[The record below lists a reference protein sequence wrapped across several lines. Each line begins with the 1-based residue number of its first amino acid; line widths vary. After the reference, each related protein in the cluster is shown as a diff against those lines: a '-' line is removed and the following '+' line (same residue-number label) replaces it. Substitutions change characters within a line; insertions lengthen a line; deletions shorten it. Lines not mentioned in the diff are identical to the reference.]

1 MNTGT
6 SSPIVFWFRRDLR
19 ASDNVGFAAATADC
33 ARVIPV
39 FVFDTNILADLPD
52 RRDRRVAFI
61 HDSVMELRRRVR
73 GHGSDLVI
81 LHGDPI
87 RLIPELAAHVDAE
100 AVYVNRDYE
109 PYAKTRD
116 DAVARALAAEGRS
129 LRGYRDQVVFD
140 GSDVQKDDGEPYR
153 VFTPYKKAW
162 LRRFDE
168 ESLRGAAPD
177 LPHEPD
183 MSRLEPATALHDL
196 GDDITLGDLGFSPVD
211 LWLDAGEDAARR
223 RLATFIPVMARYQD
237 DRDFPA
243 KEGTSGLSVH
253 LRFGTIS
260 IRECVRA
267 ARGSGPASATAPAGH
282 ATWLSELIW
291 REFYQMIL
299 DRFPSVVSHA
309 FQQQY
314 DGIPWPGTEE
324 HLAAW
329 REGRTGFPIVDAAMR
344 HFNATGWM
352 HNRLRMVTA
361 MFLTKDLLVDWRR
374 GEEYF
379 AAKLL
384 DFDLASNNGGWQWSA
399 STGVDA
405 APYFRIFNP
414 VLQSRKFDPDGAYIR
429 TWVPELRGFDNRL
442 VHWPADANLFAQQS
456 ARCIVGEEYPFPI
469 VDHAAQKEKA
479 VALFQDENDK

>member
-1 MNTGT
+1 MSTGH

-19 ASDNVGFAAATADC
+19 VSDNTGFAAATADS

-39 FVFDTNILADLPD
+39 FVFDTTILAELADH
-52 RRDRRVAFI
+52 RDRRVAFI
-61 HDSVMELRRRVR
+61 HDSVMELRRRLR

-81 LHGDPI
+81 LHGDPVS
-87 RLIPELAAHVDAE
+87 LIPLLAARTDAL
-100 AVYVNRDYE
+100 AVYTNRDYE
-109 PYAKTRD
+109 AYAKTRD
-116 DAVARALAAEGRS
+116 DAVSRALTEEGRT
-129 LRGYRDQVVFD
+129 LRDFRDQVIFE
-140 GSDVQKDDGEPYR
+140 STDVRKQDGEPYR

-168 ESLRGAAPD
+168 EELHGAAPD
-177 LPHEPD
+177 LPREPD
-183 MSRLEPATALHDL
+183 LSCLMPAEELRDL
-196 GDDITLGDLGFSPVD
+196 GDDITLGDLGFTPVD
-211 LWLDAGEDAARR
+211 LWLDPGEEAARR
-223 RLATFIPVMARYQD
+223 RLGAFLPAMTRYRD
-237 DRDFPA
+237 DRDFPSR
-243 KEGTSGLSVH
+243 EGTSGLSVH

-267 ARGSGPASATAPAGH
+267 ARGTRPASAAEPAGH

-299 DRFPSVVSHA
+299 DRFPFVVSHA
-309 FQQQY
+309 FQRQY
-314 DGIPWPGTEE
+314 DGIHWPGTQE
-324 HLAAW
+324 HFDAW
-329 REGRTGFPIVDAAMR
+329 CEGRTGFPIVDAAMR
-344 HFNATGWM
+344 QFNATGWM

-384 DFDLASNNGGWQWSA
+384 DYDLASNNGGWQWSA

-429 TWVPELRGFDNRL
+429 TWIPELRGFDNRHI
-442 VHWPADANLFAQQS
+442 HWPVDANIFAQQA
-456 ARCIVGEEYPFPI
+456 ARCIVGEDYPLPI
-469 VDHAAQKEKA
+469 IDHAEQKEKA
-479 VALFQDENDK
+479 VALFSTNG

>member
-1 MNTGT
+1 MPSDS
-6 SSPIVFWFRRDLR
+6 SSPIIFWFRRDLR
-19 ASDNVGFAAATADC
+19 ASDNTGLATATADSS
-33 ARVIPV
+33 RVVPV
-39 FVFDTNILADLPD
+39 FVFDTNILSALEE

-61 HDSVMELRRRVR
+61 HDSVMELRRRLR

-81 LHGDPI
+81 LHGDPVL
-87 RLIPELAAHVDAE
+87 LIPSLAERLDAA
-100 AVYVNRDYE
+100 AVYANRDYE

-116 DAVARALAAEGRS
+116 DAVARSLSVQGRDFRS
-129 LRGYRDQVVFD
+129 FRDQVIFEGREVEKND
-140 GSDVQKDDGEPYR
+140 GDAYR

-168 ESLRGAAPD
+168 EDMDGRAPD
-177 LPHEPD
+177 MPREPD
-183 MSRLEPATALHDL
+183 LSRLEAQSRLRGHS
-196 GDDITLGDLGFSPVD
+196 DDASLGDLGFEPQE
-211 LWLDAGEDAARR
+211 LWLDAGETAAGQ
-223 RLATFIPVMARYQD
+223 RLKQFLPRMAQYRE

-243 KEGTSGLSVH
+243 REGTSGLSVH

-267 ARGSGPASATAPAGH
+267 ARDGAPASAAQPGGA

-299 DRFPSVVSHA
+299 DRFPFVVSHA
-309 FQQQY
+309 FQEQY
-314 DGIPWPGTEE
+314 DGIAWPGEDE
-324 HLAAW
+324 HFEAW
-329 REGRTGFPIVDAAMR
+329 CEGRTGYPIIDAAMR

-352 HNRLRMVTA
+352 HNRLRMIVA
-361 MFLTKDLLVDWRR
+361 MFLTKDLLIDWRR

-414 VLQSRKFDPDGAYIR
+414 VLQSRKFDPDGSYIR
-429 TWVPELRGFDNRL
+429 VWVPELRGFDDRL
-442 VHWPADANLFAQQS
+442 IHWPADADLFAQRS
-456 ARCIVGEEYPFPI
+456 ARCVVGEEYPFPI
-469 VDHAAQKEKA
+469 VDHALQKEKA
-479 VALFQDENDK
+479 IALFAR